1 MIIIKL
7 INKVGEFMEKQSDSM
22 KECLVFINN
31 TRKGDYGNV
40 NLESIKY
47 ARLKPKTIQVSKQY
61 HYSIH

>member
-1 MIIIKL
+1 
-7 INKVGEFMEKQSDSM
+7 MEKRSDSM
-22 KECLVFINN
+22 KECLDFINN